1 MSGEHIVLISALV
14 LLVAKIYYT
23 VGKIVGRGEKREAHD
38 LYQEAATIN
47 DLKKRLEIINRANTL
62 VFPNRPF
69 TQAFKIRTK
78 K

>member
-1 MSGEHIVLISALV
+1 MSGEHIVLLSALGLV
-14 LLVAKIYYT
+14 VAKIYYA

-38 LYQEAATIN
+38 LYQEAATTS
-47 DLKKRLEIINRANTL
+47 DREKRLEIIDRANNI

-69 TQAFKIRTK
+69 TQAFKTGTK